1 MMSSARLIPFLLSIC
16 LAACSAGAPAGKT
29 DSLENPMT
37 TPAAFRIVESGE
49 YGAAANSSAGPN
61 NSEPVIEVARDDATY
76 RALWQKHVGSAPSPS
91 VDFSIETALFLVLGM
106 QSSGGYGISPSGV
119 TVQSGT
125 ATVEAAVRAPRSGSM
140 VATVI
145 TAPFAVIAVSDRDV
159 KRAVWRVKEK
169 PEPLAESMEPNP

>member
-1 MMSSARLIPFLLSIC
+1 
-16 LAACSAGAPAGKT
+16 
-29 DSLENPMT
+29 MT

-61 NSEPVIEVARDDATY
+61 VSDPVIDIARDDEAY
-76 RALWQKHVGSAPSPS
+76 QAMWEKHVGSTPSPS
-91 VDFSIETALFLVLGM
+91 VDFSRETALFLVLGM

-125 ATVEAAVRAPRSGSM
+125 ATVEAEVRGPRSGSM

-145 TAPFAVIAVSDRDV
+145 TAPFAVIAVSDRAV
-159 KRAVWRVKEK
+159 KRAVWRVKDK
-169 PEPLAESMEPNP
+169 PEPLALSMEPDR

>member
-1 MMSSARLIPFLLSIC
+1 MNSARLILFLLAIS
-16 LAACSAGAPAGKT
+16 LSACSAGAPAGKN
-29 DSLENPMT
+29 DSMENTMT
-37 TPAAFRIVESGE
+37 TPVAFRIVESGE
-49 YGAAANSSAGPN
+49 YGAAANSPSGA
-61 NSEPVIEVARDDATY
+61 SEPIIEIARDGATF

-91 VDFSIETALFLVLGM
+91 VDFSRETAVFLVLGM
-106 QSSGGYGISPSGV
+106 QSSGGFGISPSEV

-145 TAPFAVIAVSDRDV
+145 TSPFAVIAVSDPEV

-169 PEPLAESMEPNP
+169 PEPLARSMEPK